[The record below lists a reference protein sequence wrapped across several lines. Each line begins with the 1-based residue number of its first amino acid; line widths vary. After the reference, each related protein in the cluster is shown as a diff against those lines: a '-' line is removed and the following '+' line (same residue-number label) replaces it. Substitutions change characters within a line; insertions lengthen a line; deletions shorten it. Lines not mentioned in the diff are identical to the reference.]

1 MASILSIK
9 RRLLALSKGDHTF
22 DQSLLMPSLFHWS
35 MLPYCSA
42 CSSRPLMDLC
52 WEIGYRSTESLE
64 IGKQITPK

>member
-35 MLPYCSA
+35 MLPYCAA

-64 IGKQITPK
+64 IGKQTTPK